1 MASITTWVRLEPRS
15 RDAGMTD
22 GLKAEVRDPL
32 WLLARQWQI
41 GEFAGHD
48 AGSPT
53 QASYQA
59 EYAPLTGY
67 APTATPV
74 SAPVPIDPGLP
85 LEVHVERETVSLG
98 QRASVQLGLHFERL
112 LRHSAIPNRG
122 QLIDDMRAA
131 PRYAIP
137 ADPADP
143 PYDQVP
149 DPAATQFNAAVHGR
163 VTDGWALY
171 TAAKAT
177 LPSQPPG
184 LPASAQAEFAQLLP
198 ILEALVAYGD
208 TLYSEPPPGDSA
220 WSPHPPSPAGACD
233 VGWLHYDFAVGS
245 QSDMADLA
253 FRAPEFPG
261 GHLDWYDFTAS
272 AGTVDI
278 PNPAKATTEYRTIMP
293 THVTFRG
300 MPTGSWWTFED
311 GLTDFGQLTTDLVD
325 LAMPLV
331 TEFAVVYG
339 GNWFTVPV
347 QLPFGALAR
356 VSLLLVTDTFGQRTL
371 IRPTGAQ
378 LPAGQNPWAVYAI
391 SGEQAGTNWLLLPP
405 TLGAVQD
412 GPPLE
417 VVDFLRDDAA
427 ALCWAVERTLQ
438 GPLDAPVD
446 GYEWYLQRIKQHPLP
461 TPSAAPGGP
470 DIAYLLGTTVPDNW
484 IPLIPEQADTGG
496 PQFLRR
502 GAMVRPN
509 PAPPPATVPVPPRGQ
524 ILQPDNP
531 LFLTDQA
538 IPQAGLQVQRYF
550 RRTRWT
556 DGSTHVW
563 IARRVLPGHGPGESG
578 LAFDIVVP
586 TKPQPS

>member
-1 MASITTWVRLEPRS
+1 MASITTWIRLEPQS

-22 GLKAEVRDPL
+22 GLKVEVRDPL

-59 EYAPLTGY
+59 EYAPLTAY
-67 APTATPV
+67 APTVTP
-74 SAPVPIDPGLP
+74 APAPIPIDPGLP

-112 LRHSAIPNRG
+112 LRQSAVPNPA

-149 DPAATQFNAAVHGR
+149 DPAGTQFNAAVHGR

-208 TLYSEPPPGDSA
+208 TLYSEPPPGDTA
-220 WSPHPPSPAGACD
+220 WSPHPPSSAGACD
-233 VGWLHYDFAVGS
+233 IGWLHYDFAVGS

-253 FRAPEFPG
+253 LRAPEFPG

-272 AGTVDI
+272 AGTLDI
-278 PNPAKATTEYRTIMP
+278 PNPAKATTEYRTILP

-339 GNWFTVPV
+339 GNW
-347 QLPFGALAR
+347 
-356 VSLLLVTDTFGQRTL
+356 
-371 IRPTGAQ
+371 
-378 LPAGQNPWAVYAI
+378 
-391 SGEQAGTNWLLLPP
+391 
-405 TLGAVQD
+405 
-412 GPPLE
+412 
-417 VVDFLRDDAA
+417 
-427 ALCWAVERTLQ
+427 
-438 GPLDAPVD
+438 
-446 GYEWYLQRIKQHPLP
+446 
-461 TPSAAPGGP
+461 
-470 DIAYLLGTTVPDNW
+470 

-502 GAMVRPN
+502 GAMVRRN
-509 PAPPPATVPVPPRGQ
+509 PAPPPPTVPVAPRGR

-531 LFLTDQA
+531 LFLRDQA
-538 IPQAGLQVQRYF
+538 IPRAGLQVQRYF

-563 IARRVLPGHGPGESG
+563 IARRVLPGHGPGQSG
-578 LAFDIVVP
+578 LAFDVVVP
-586 TKPQPS
+586 AK